1 MFKVIEGWEEVG
13 NQVRALKADQS
24 FCRGGEGGG
33 ELTGGGE
40 K

>member
-1 MFKVIEGWEEVG
+1 MFRITEQWEEVG

-24 FCRGGEGGG
+24 SCRGGVGGG